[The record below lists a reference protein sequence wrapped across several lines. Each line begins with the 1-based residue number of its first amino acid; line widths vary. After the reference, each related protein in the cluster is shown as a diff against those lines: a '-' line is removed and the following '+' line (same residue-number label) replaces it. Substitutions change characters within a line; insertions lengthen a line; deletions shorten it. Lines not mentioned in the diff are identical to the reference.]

1 MLHRNGV
8 STKAP
13 VVAPPTKAVLAHSS
27 EPRDF
32 ATSSIICSNRGLA
45 SAMAGKPHLEFLFCN
60 ARFPGVSESD
70 RVDKRKIGVK
80 VFILTDC
87 VRNAFE

>member
-1 MLHRNGV
+1 
-8 STKAP
+8 
-13 VVAPPTKAVLAHSS
+13 
-27 EPRDF
+27 
-32 ATSSIICSNRGLA
+32 
-45 SAMAGKPHLEFLFCN
+45 MAGKPHLEFLFCN